1 MKSLLYVA
9 VPALAVAG
17 APASA
22 AILDFT
28 ITNVG
33 GQNFGNYSFSLDDT
47 RLPNIVLSDNVRYST
62 PAIPITYTNVPN
74 AGSGTI
80 NSGVTFFAPIQQGG
94 LQIGFLP
101 FGNFRLINTTLVEN
115 TSFSSQTL
123 PVFRLGTF
131 AISTTAQNNGPR
143 PFDNYQI
150 TIAAAA
156 SAVPEPTTWAML
168 LMGFG
173 AVGYSMRR
181 RNIGQARMR
190 IQAI

>member
-1 MKSLLYVA
+1 MKSILYAAVA
-9 VPALAVAG
+9 ALAVVS

-47 RLPNIVLSDNVRYST
+47 RLPNIVLNDSVRYST

-74 AGSGTI
+74 AGSGMI

-101 FGNFRLINTTLVEN
+101 FGNFRLINTALVEN
-115 TSFSSQTL
+115 TSFTSQTL
-123 PVFRLGTF
+123 PTFKLGTF
-131 AISTTAQNNGPR
+131 ALSTTAQNNGPR

-150 TIAAAA
+150 TISAAAA
-156 SAVPEPTTWAML
+156 AVPEPTTWAMML
-168 LMGFG
+168 IGFG
-173 AVGYSMRR
+173 AVGYSMRSR
-181 RNIGQARMR
+181 KAADKALQLV
-190 IQAI
+190 

>member
-9 VPALAVAG
+9 AAALAIAG

-33 GQNFGNYSFSLDDT
+33 GQNFGNYRFSLDDT
-47 RLPNIVLSDNVRYST
+47 RQPNIVLNDSVRYGT
-62 PAIPITYTNVPN
+62 PPIPITYTNVPN

-101 FGNFRLINTTLVEN
+101 FGNFRLINTALVEN
-115 TSFSSQTL
+115 TSFNSQSL
-123 PVFRLGTF
+123 PTFKLGTF
-131 AISTTAQNNGPR
+131 AISTTPQNNGPR

-150 TIAAAA
+150 TIAAVTP
-156 SAVPEPTTWAML
+156 AVPEPATWAMML
-168 LMGFG
+168 LGFG

-181 RNIGQARMR
+181 RKKTPQVTF
-190 IQAI
+190 AI

>member
-1 MKSLLYVA
+1 MKLFFRVA
-9 VPALAVAG
+9 VAALAVVS

-22 AILDFT
+22 TTLLFT

-33 GQNFGNYSFSLDDT
+33 GENRGNYSFTLDDT
-47 RLPNIVLSDNVRYST
+47 RTPNIVLTDSVRYST

-74 AGSGTI
+74 VGSGTI
-80 NSGVTFFAPIQQGG
+80 NSGITFFAPIQQGG

-101 FGNFRLINTTLVEN
+101 FGNFRLINTALVED
-115 TSFSSQTL
+115 TSFNSQTL
-123 PVFRLGTF
+123 PTFKLGTF
-131 AISTTAQNNGPR
+131 AISTTPRNNGPR

-150 TIAAAA
+150 TIADFN
-156 SAVPEPTTWAML
+156 SAVPEPATWAMM

-181 RNIGQARMR
+181 RKAGYKALQAV
-190 IQAI
+190 

>member
-1 MKSLLYVA
+1 MKFLFQVA
-9 VPALAVAG
+9 VAALAMAS

-47 RLPNIVLSDNVRYST
+47 RQPNIVLNDSVRYST
-62 PAIPITYTNVPN
+62 PVIPISYTNVPN

-101 FGNFRLINTTLVEN
+101 FGNFRLINTALVEN
-115 TSFSSQTL
+115 TIFSSQAL
-123 PVFRLGTF
+123 PTFRLGTF
-131 AISTTAQNNGPR
+131 AISTTPQNNGPR
-143 PFDNYQI
+143 PLDNYQI
-150 TIAAAA
+150 TIAAATT
-156 SAVPEPTTWAML
+156 AVPEPTAWAMML
-168 LMGFG
+168 IGFG
-173 AVGYSMRR
+173 AVGYSMRSR
-181 RNIGQARMR
+181 KTTKTAPQLI
-190 IQAI
+190 